1 MHPEV
6 RLIQPDNRHDM
17 ELSNGAAPRPVRY
30 MGDKG
35 DWWPFTNAT
44 TNVTAELSDKL
55 APMPNFNSYAKL
67 GQRSGLKLGNF
78 SPSGPLMNFDFE
90 LAPAPTVAP
99 TVAPGV
105 PLSDAP
111 TSGTKAPGFLVPLI
125 AVLVVGVFV
134 GGYVA
139 AKKFAPKQVE
149 QQLSASNPQRK
160 RVDVE
165 QPHA

>member
-1 MHPEV
+1 MLHGRQGRV
-6 RLIQPDNRHDM
+6 VAI
-17 ELSNGAAPRPVRY
+17 
-30 MGDKG
+30 
-35 DWWPFTNAT
+35 AT
-44 TNVTAELSDKL
+44 TNVTAELSDTL
-55 APMPNFNSYAKL
+55 APMPSFNSYAKL

-78 SPSGPLMNFDFE
+78 SPSGPLMTFDFE
-90 LAPAPTVAP
+90 LAPAPSVA
-99 TVAPGV
+99 
-105 PLSDAP
+105 LSDAP
-111 TSGTKAPGFLVPLI
+111 ASGSKAPGFLLPII
-125 AVLVVGVFV
+125 AVLIVGVFV